1 MLTITP
7 PGHIYVFFR
16 MNAFLKLASLDNIV
30 FMRCLNRCLNGD
42 V

>member
-1 MLTITP
+1 
-7 PGHIYVFFR
+7 